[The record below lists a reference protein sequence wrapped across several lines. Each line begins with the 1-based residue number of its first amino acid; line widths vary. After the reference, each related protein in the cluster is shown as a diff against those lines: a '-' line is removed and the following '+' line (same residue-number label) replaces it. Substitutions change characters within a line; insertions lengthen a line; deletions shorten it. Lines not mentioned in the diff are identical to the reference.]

1 MFFLGFILG
10 IMVGGFIIIK
20 LIQYGLYYVGQHP
33 ELIDKIVDQSLKE
46 VLKNVVDRAEN
57 KLDLFQ

>member
-10 IMVGGFIIIK
+10 IIVGGFIIIK
-20 LIQYGLYYVGQHP
+20 LIQYGLYYIGQHP

>member
-10 IMVGGFIIIK
+10 IIVGGFIIIK